1 MTLVSLLSAAG
12 LIVVAFA
19 QNEWQAIFG
28 IIITSF
34 SSGLGETSMLA
45 YTAKFN
51 RLISNQ
57 TKECYESLLHC
68 CCIIVIHT

>member
-1 MTLVSLLSAAG
+1 MFSVRMALVSLLSATG
-12 LIVVAFA
+12 FIIVAMA
-19 QNEWQAIFG
+19 EHEWHAILG

-51 RLISNQ
+51 R
-57 TKECYESLLHC
+57 
-68 CCIIVIHT
+68 